1 MKFANPVFFWAL
13 LSLAVPVIIHLFH
26 FRKFKIV
33 YFTNVRFL
41 KELRKETQS
50 RSRLRHLLVLLARC
64 LALAALVF
72 AFAQPFIPVS
82 KKTRTGDRAVS
93 IYLDNSFS
101 MDAQG
106 ESSSLFELAKLHA
119 LDIVAS
125 YKPSDRFQ
133 LITND
138 FEGKHQRLVTREQF
152 SDLLNEVKPSP
163 TSRKLSSVVERQKDV
178 FKQNQIN
185 QGICYLIS
193 DFQKAAVDFSSLK
206 SDTSLTLNCV
216 HLKPQLSD
224 NTAIDSCWFD
234 SPYREKSIPD
244 ALQFQVSNY
253 SSKRVENVPVKLSI
267 DGTQRGLES
276 LSLGPDSTLKTKVSF
291 TTQTTGFHSGMVQLT
306 DYPIVFDDALY
317 FSYSVPDKIKVL
329 TINGA
334 DESPYLNQ
342 LYSKNVAFSIKNV
355 PDQQVDYSEL
365 ANQQLIILNAL
376 QSISSGL
383 AQELQKFVFNGGS
396 LLVFPSL
403 KADLLTYQSLSSI
416 LSVASFSAPI
426 TRSQKV
432 ASLNFENRI
441 YTDVFERKSGEI
453 DLPSVTNYLPFKA
466 SGKVSED
473 YLMRLQNGD
482 LFLAHYDA
490 GKGNVYLCAV
500 PLEESSG
507 NFPRHSIF
515 IPTLYKIGLY
525 SAPVSQLYY
534 TIGREEPIELANV
547 QLGADQT
554 LKIAAESGNF
564 EFIPEHRT
572 IDGKIIIYVRNQI
585 QQAGNYVIRQGEQVI
600 AKVSFNYDRL
610 ESNPRRLSEEQ
621 LKNELD
627 NAGWVGASILD
638 GSAKE
643 LKQAVS
649 QLDEGKPLWKL
660 FIILALL
667 FLLVEILLIRFL
679 K

>member
-1 MKFANPVFFWAL
+1 
-13 LSLAVPVIIHLFH
+13 
-26 FRKFKIV
+26 
-33 YFTNVRFL
+33 
-41 KELRKETQS
+41 
-50 RSRLRHLLVLLARC
+50 
-64 LALAALVF
+64 
-72 AFAQPFIPVS
+72 VS
-82 KKTRTGDRAVS
+82 V
-93 IYLDNSFS
+93 YLDNSFS
-101 MDAQG
+101 MEAQG
-106 ESSSLFELAKLHA
+106 ESSSLLELAKLHA

-152 SDLLNEVKPSP
+152 SDLIYEVKPSP
-163 TSRKLSSVVERQKDV
+163 TSRKLSSVIERQKDV

-193 DFQKAAVDFSSLK
+193 DFQKPAVDLNSLK
-206 SDTSLTLNCV
+206 TDTSLTLNCV

-224 NTAIDSCWFD
+224 NTAIDTSWFD
-234 SPYREKSIPD
+234 SPYREKGSPD

-253 SSKRVENVPVKLSI
+253 SPKRVENVPVKLSI

-291 TTQTTGFHSGMVQLT
+291 TTQAAGFHSGIIQLT
-306 DYPIVFDDALY
+306 DYPVVFDDALF
-317 FSYSVPDKIKVL
+317 FSYSVPEKIKIL
-329 TINGA
+329 AINGA
-334 DESPYLNQ
+334 DESAYLNQ
-342 LYSKNVAFSIKNV
+342 LYSKNPAFALKNV
-355 PDQQVDYSEL
+355 PEQQVDYSEL
-365 ANQQLIILNAL
+365 VNQQLIILNAL

-383 AQELQKFVFNGGS
+383 AQELQKFVVNGGS
-396 LLVFPSL
+396 LLIFPSL
-403 KADLLTYQSLSSI
+403 KSDLPSFQ
-416 LSVASFSAPI
+416 SFSNLLSIATYSSPVAL
-426 TRSQKV
+426 SQKV

-441 YTDVFERKSGEI
+441 YSDVFERKSGEM
-453 DLPSVTNYLPFKA
+453 DLPAVSNYLPFKA
-466 SGKVSED
+466 SGKARED

-500 PLEESSG
+500 PLEESAGS
-507 NFPRHSIF
+507 FPRHAIF

-525 SAPVSQLYY
+525 SAPVSLLYY
-534 TIGREEPIELANV
+534 TIGKEEPIELTNV

-554 LKIAAESGNF
+554 LKIASESGNF
-564 EFIPEHRT
+564 EIIPEHRT

-585 QQAGNYVIRQGEQVI
+585 QQAGNYVIKQGDQVI

-610 ESNPRRLSEEQ
+610 ESDPRRLTEEQ
-621 LKNELD
+621 LKTELD
-627 NAGWVGASILD
+627 QAGWIGASILD

-649 QLDEGKPLWKL
+649 QLDEGRPLWKL
-660 FIILALL
+660 FIILALF
-667 FLLVEILLIRFL
+667 FLLAEILLIRFL